1 MKMMTLVS
9 FWMCLL
15 MTACNSGEAPSTKP
29 SATNSKE
36 QAPAASTQG
45 EPKASASYMNGTNDQ
60 NKGDKT
66 GTVHL
71 HGTINFPGGGD
82 VTLYET
88 EAKTRSKSQPHV
100 WTTKHLILEISK

>member
-1 MKMMTLVS
+1 MMTLVS

-88 EAKTRSKSQPHV
+88 EGKNTFEIATTRWVNQAFD
-100 WTTKHLILEISK
+100 LEISK